1 MASPGPPKGA
11 VDAKGALV
19 PDLSVEERDL
29 LLLRWSLLSVRAG
42 RELLRREGVELDQGV
57 LKTRASVLG
66 FTT

>member
-1 MASPGPPKGA
+1 
-11 VDAKGALV
+11 
-19 PDLSVEERDL
+19 L

-66 FTT
+66 YTT